1 MKTSGRKSTPTQG
14 FIWRALVPSAG
25 SRRST
30 RRPSIRAETTRPRRL
45 LLGRNGSRPNERL
58 DLLRIQTDLIVALH
72 WRQVQR
78 VTAELLER
86 RTLSGDEIIKI
97 VGIL

>member
-1 MKTSGRKSTPTQG
+1 
-14 FIWRALVPSAG
+14 
-25 SRRST
+25 
-30 RRPSIRAETTRPRRL
+30 